1 MTELKTKFICPIQ
14 RHPKR
19 RSSEKL
25 DTFFADKIGPPN
37 ANKSNSENKNI
48 TKILVYGLKKASN
61 CRKIIP

>member
-25 DTFFADKIGPPN
+25 DTFFADKTGPPN
-37 ANKSNSENKNI
+37 ANKSNSENKN
-48 TKILVYGLKKASN
+48 
-61 CRKIIP
+61 RFRD